1 MTVIVIGAVLLVAG
15 VVYMAGAA
23 LRRGQLSDPHAES
36 SGLMPGL
43 EAQGFT
49 ASGPTLEPSRRG
61 LRIPWH
67 YSQLAGIADAGRRR
81 CAVAVGGG
89 LTPGRK
95 TEPKRPPRVVGWRA
109 LLPCAFSESLCHA

>member
-1 MTVIVIGAVLLVAG
+1 MTVMVIGAVLLVAG

-61 LRIPWH
+61 LRFLGITANWPGLLM
-67 YSQLAGIADAGRRR
+67 LAAG
-81 CAVAVGGG
+81 AVLLLSAV
-89 LTPGRK
+89 
-95 TEPKRPPRVVGWRA
+95 V
-109 LLPCAFSESLCHA
+109 